1 MKQNLFTLFSSYST
15 SSLLVNKIAGFL
27 QVLHICDII
36 GLSKRKEAVSINK
49 KKISSVDFFD
59 ACRYNEYHPYIGV
72 CYENGDGTFSIEFS
86 GAILYVKKLYVNNTI
101 IHELIHTIPKYG
113 NHGKWFKK
121 YVKKSLD
128 KFGIAI
134 ETCMEDEMEREV
146 NNSQFCRDR
155 AQFIYCL
162 MVPPCTVFANRN
174 ETDIIRAIAAKDS
187 TLIDNFISMDG
198 KPCFY
203 HLLVYRGSNVEW
215 KHIYSQNTTLETI
228 GKYEKEFYD

>member
-1 MKQNLFTLFSSYST
+1 M
-15 SSLLVNKIAGFL
+15 
-27 QVLHICDII
+27 LHICDII

-59 ACRYNEYHPYIGV
+59 ACRYWEYKLRTNGFPLPNKIRYRITNEYHPYIGV